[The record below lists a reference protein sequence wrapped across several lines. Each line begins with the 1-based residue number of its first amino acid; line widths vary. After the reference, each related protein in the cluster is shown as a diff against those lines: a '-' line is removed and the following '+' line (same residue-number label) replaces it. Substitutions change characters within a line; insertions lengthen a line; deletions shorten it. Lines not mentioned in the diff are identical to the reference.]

1 MAANFFFFFF
11 FVAFLVFHFSPVIG
25 NDELTALLG
34 LKTSLDPDGHMLAS
48 WSPGGDHC
56 AGSFE
61 GVACNEL
68 GKVANISLQ
77 GKGLTGQLS
86 PSVSGLKSL
95 SGLYLH
101 YNSIHGEI
109 PSEISNLTELSD
121 LYLNM
126 NNLSGEIPPDIG
138 RMARLQGSWASKDC
152 VLVLETAISLF
163 LLFVFLLDF
172 MIL

>member
-1 MAANFFFFFF
+1 MAATFFVVFFIF
-11 FVAFLVFHFSPVIG
+11 FVAFLVLHFPPVLG

-34 LKTSLDPDGHMLAS
+34 LKASLDPDGHLLAS

-61 GVACNEL
+61 GVACNEH

-86 PSVSGLKSL
+86 PAVSGLKSL

-109 PSEISNLTELSD
+109 PSQISNLTELSD

-138 RMARLQGSWASKDC
+138 RMAGLQGSWACKDC

-163 LLFVFLLDF
+163 LLFVVYF
-172 MIL
+172 IS